1 MFEMF
6 NYRRVLVLLVT
17 GSLLVVTIG
26 AQAEESDTASLAIA
40 EQGLALGLQA
50 AEELAVAAE
59 TGELSG
65 DGIEQAQAA
74 LASVIKKLTAK
85 ENSGL
90 GRGPERAIAVHA
102 ALLGGN
108 LPSSIGHD
116 DDSIPGLAKAYGHM
130 RAQLKGEGRGQGA
143 APGNVP
149 GVPAP

>member
-6 NYRRVLVLLVT
+6 NYRRMLALLVA
-17 GSLLVVTIG
+17 GSLLLVAVG
-26 AQAEESDTASLAIA
+26 AQAEESVTASLAIA

-65 DGIEQAQAA
+65 EGIKQARVAF
-74 LASVIKKLTAK
+74 ASVIEKLQAK
-85 ENSGL
+85 ENNGL
-90 GRGPERAIAVHA
+90 GRGPERAMHQ
-102 ALLGGN
+102 ALLDAK
-108 LPSSIGHD
+108 LPSSIGHG

-130 RAQLKGEGRGQGA
+130 RAQLKGEGRRQGV
-143 APGNVP
+143 VP

>member
-6 NYRRVLVLLVT
+6 NYRRMLALLVA
-17 GSLLVVTIG
+17 GSLLLVAVG

-65 DGIEQAQAA
+65 EGIKQARVAF
-74 LASVIKKLTAK
+74 ASVIEKLQAK
-85 ENSGL
+85 ENNGL
-90 GRGPERAIAVHA
+90 GRGPERAIAVHQ
-102 ALLGGN
+102 ALLDAK
-108 LPSSIGHD
+108 LPSSIGHG

-130 RAQLKGEGRGQGA
+130 RAQLKGEGRGQRV
-143 APGNVP
+143 VP